1 MEPFLITCYEDTYH
15 LENFQIN
22 DVDLTGLWCHYYLQN
37 DVILQF
43 MQFLATEIALKCL
56 ETCKIRIKY
65 EYQHVLTVFQFK
77 VKQTSFGKSYLS
89 EEFYFM

>member
-1 MEPFLITCYEDTYH
+1 
-15 LENFQIN
+15 
-22 DVDLTGLWCHYYLQN
+22 
-37 DVILQF
+37 

-65 EYQHVLTVFQFK
+65 EYQRVLTVFQFK